1 MVRGVRGSA
10 FNQRS
15 GEVYVNP
22 NPSNNRRGGSR
33 EKPVSEYYGP
43 GGNPDGSGES
53 QARQTSQTTVP
64 STPPEGSPG
73 DDGGKSQ
80 EVPLKI
86 GKQRS
91 ASNKNN
97 KFGQLRYPYAILK
110 KETDYLQIEI
120 LKYKTLG
127 ITPQENVLQQGV
139 NSNKRNYN
147 NTKKEDQIGTVIL
160 PIPQNI
166 TSTNSTGWGE
176 DSLNTLAAYGLGAVN
191 DTITNESLFGGIASA
206 LNQSFTDLK
215 GIAKSGEGQQLSNAF
230 FGSKAV
236 NILGANTSFSGV
248 LARSTGQILNPNT
261 ELLFNGVKLRSFNF
275 SFNLAPRNGT
285 EAKEIKKIIIELKRN
300 MAPTSTIAEKSDQ
313 GGTGLFLKS
322 PNVFRL
328 KYKTGNNDHKFL
340 NSFIVAALTNV
351 QVNYTGSGTYMTYN
365 DDSKTPVHMVMQLS
379 FQELS
384 PIYAEDYDAFGNYT
398 DGYIGGVGY

>member
-1 MVRGVRGSA
+1 MTDSFSSIFKVTPSGLRSPNGKPFQGVDDN
-10 FNQRS
+10 FS
-15 GEVYVNP
+15 GPTNSD
-22 NPSNNRRGGSR
+22 NPSA
-33 EKPVSEYYGP
+33 K
-43 GGNPDGSGES
+43 
-53 QARQTSQTTVP
+53 AQTTVP
-64 STPPEGSPG
+64 STPIEGQTG
-73 DDGGKSQ
+73 DGGEQPPS
-80 EVPLKI
+80 PLNI
-86 GKQRS
+86 GRQRS
-91 ASNKNN
+91 ASNRNN
-97 KFGQLRYPYAILK
+97 KFGQLRYPYAMLH

-127 ITPQENVLQQGV
+127 ITPQKDVLQKGV

-191 DTITNESLFGGIASA
+191 DTITNENLFGGIASA
-206 LNQSFTDLK
+206 LKQSFTDLK
-215 GIAKSGEGQQLSNAF
+215 GITKSGEAQQLSNAF
-230 FGSKAV
+230 FGSQAV
-236 NILGANTSFSGV
+236 NILKANTSFSGV

-275 SFNLAPRNGT
+275 SFNLAPRNAR
-285 EAKEIKKIIIELKRN
+285 EAREIKKIIIELKRN
-300 MAPTSTIAEKSDQ
+300 MAPTSTIAEQSEQ

-328 KYKTGNNDHKFL
+328 KYKTGNSDHQFL
-340 NSFIVAALTNV
+340 NSFVVAALTNV

-365 DDSKTPVHMVMQLS
+365 DKSKTPVHMVMQLS

-384 PIYAEDYDAFGNYT
+384 PIYAEDYDDFGNEGK
-398 DGYIGGVGY
+398 DGIVGGVGF

>member
-1 MVRGVRGSA
+1 MANKRGIGVRNRGREGVNASGPQQQNVRGSGA
-10 FNQRS
+10 RNATLPVPATEDIS
-15 GEVYVNP
+15 PEKVDPPATVTTEPGE
-22 NPSNNRRGGSR
+22 GLQG
-33 EKPVSEYYGP
+33 
-43 GGNPDGSGES
+43 
-53 QARQTSQTTVP
+53 
-64 STPPEGSPG
+64 
-73 DDGGKSQ
+73 DGGEQPPS
-80 EVPLKI
+80 PLNI
-86 GKQRS
+86 GRQRS
-91 ASNKNN
+91 ASNRNN
-97 KFGQLRYPYAILK
+97 KFGQLRYPYAMLK
-110 KETDYLQIEI
+110 EETDYLQIEI

-127 ITPQENVLQQGV
+127 ITPQKNVLQEGL

-147 NTKKEDQIGTVIL
+147 NTKKEDQIGTIIL

-176 DSLNTLAAYGLGAVN
+176 DRLNTLAAYGLGAVN
-191 DTITNESLFGGIASA
+191 DTITNENFFGGIVSA
-206 LNQSFTDLK
+206 LGQSFTDLK
-215 GIAKSGEGQQLSNAF
+215 GITKSGEAQQLSNAF

-300 MAPTSTIAEKSDQ
+300 MAPTSTIAEQSEQ

-328 KYKTGNNDHKFL
+328 KYKTGNSDHQFL
-340 NSFIVAALTNV
+340 NSFVVAALTNV
-351 QVNYTGSGTYMTYN
+351 QVNYTGSGTYMTY
-365 DDSKTPVHMVMQLS
+365 DDGSKTPVHMVMQLS

-384 PIYAEDYDAFGNYT
+384 PVYAEDYDTESGT
-398 DGYIGGVGY
+398 IGVGY

>member
-10 FNQRS
+10 FNQGS

-33 EKPVSEYYGP
+33 EEPVSEYYSP
-43 GGNPDGSGES
+43 GGNPDGSGEN
-53 QARQTSQTTVP
+53 QARQTSQTTVQNK
-64 STPPEGSPG
+64 EDGLPG
-73 DDGGKSQ
+73 DGGGEQPPSPIKF
-80 EVPLKI
+80 K
-86 GKQRS
+86 KQIS
-91 ASNKNN
+91 ASNRNN
-97 KFGQLRYPYAILK
+97 KFGQLRYPYAILEE
-110 KETDYLQIEI
+110 ETDYLQIEI

-127 ITPQENVLQQGV
+127 ITPQASVLTDGV
-139 NSNKRNYN
+139 RSS
-147 NTKKEDQIGTVIL
+147 KKFYKNEEAIGTILL

-166 TSTNSTGWGE
+166 SSINSTGWGE
-176 DSLNTLAAYGLGAVN
+176 DRLNTIAAYGLGAAGDIIKN
-191 DTITNESLFGGIASA
+191 PNLF
-206 LNQSFTDLK
+206 K
-215 GIAKSGEGQQLSNAF
+215 GIFDAALQAGGDLSGLAANGQAQDLSNSF
-230 FGSKAV
+230 FASKAV

-285 EAKEIKKIIIELKRN
+285 EAEQIKKIIIELKRN
-300 MAPTSTIAEKSDQ
+300 MAPTSTITAESQ
-313 GGTGLFLKS
+313 NGNAGLFLKS

-328 KYKTGNNDHKFL
+328 KYKTGNNDHQFL
-340 NSFIVAALTNV
+340 NSFVVAALTNV

-365 DDSKTPVHMVMQLS
+365 DKSKTPVHMVMQLS

-384 PIYAEDYDAFGNYT
+384 PIYAEDYDDFGNE
-398 DGYIGGVGY
+398 GANGIVGGVGF